1 MRHYIISFS
10 GNTYRVFREQTTPK
24 RRATKRRKMERR
36 VENDAFEEKEDAE
49 DATAEEEVVREEE
62 EEEQQQQHQRGG
74 GLVSPKGCPIG
85 CEKMNN
91 VELMTTTLAKTE
103 EQSQSRANELG
114 LHEQWR
120 SVLRAERCAKEE
132 ERKERKENAK
142 ERRVDQLDARM
153 EWLDRE
159 LDAAEK
165 QTRSMAK
172 MHLNAAERM
181 FDAALKCKKQMR
193 MDLEK
198 SMRRAFDAFVREAEE
213 VRKAHEKHTALA
225 ERAMKEMKLRFENQ
239 EMNVHFP
246 RHASTIAEI
255 KNKAEEERAN
265 LGSTVG
271 AKLERAK
278 RDVVRASG
286 GERERPSLHGDTNDE
301 NDVGDEIDNDND
313 NNDDDDETL
322 GENEVE
328 ELMTFVNAATD
339 ASPLSVDTYHPKHLH
354 HRFRRVNRLKD
365 AQIARME
372 ENLRALTREREK
384 WQRKTAVLEQNHSE
398 DARRVETHA
407 RIALRRA
414 RDMRTARAKKS
425 KEHIEKL
432 KQKLSD
438 EYDRRMQSSF
448 SRHQFSES
456 QPRRVFWELRD
467 AFRRD
472 EDTALAPKYPWSTKA
487 KT

>member
-1 MRHYIISFS
+1 MESEYDDDDDDD
-10 GNTYRVFREQTTPK
+10 EK
-24 RRATKRRKMERR
+24 RR
-36 VENDAFEEKEDAE
+36 EKDAE
-49 DATAEEEVVREEE
+49 DAEEE
-62 EEEQQQQHQRGG
+62 EEEATTTTTTTLRGVEEEEEEEEEC
-74 GLVSPKGCPIG
+74 LSPR
-85 CEKMNN
+85 EKMD
-91 VELMTTTLAKTE
+91 VGKQRQSPLTTTTLTTTLAAETK

-120 SVLRAERCAKEE
+120 SVLRAERRAKEE

-142 ERRVDQLDARM
+142 ERRVDQLDART

-172 MHLNAAERM
+172 LHLNAAERM
-181 FDAALKCKKQMR
+181 YDAALKCKKQMR

-198 SMRRAFDAFVREAEE
+198 SMRRAFDAFVKEAEE

-225 ERAMKEMKLRFENQ
+225 ERAMKEMKLRFEHQ

-265 LGSTVG
+265 LRSTVG

-286 GERERPSLHGDTNDE
+286 GERERPSLHGDTNAA
-301 NDVGDEIDNDND
+301 NDVGDEINNDND
-313 NNDDDDETL
+313 NNDDDDDDDEIL

-328 ELMTFVNAATD
+328 ELMTFVNAAAADDD
-339 ASPLSVDTYHPKHLH
+339 ASPSSIDAYHPKHLH
-354 HRFRRVNRLKD
+354 HRFCRVNRLKD

-384 WQRKTAVLEQNHSE
+384 WHRKTAVLERTHSE

-414 RDMRTARAKKS
+414 RDMRAARAKKS
-425 KEHIEKL
+425 REHIDAL

-438 EYDRRMQSSF
+438 AYDDRRTQSSSSSSF
-448 SRHQFSES
+448 RHQFSFGS
-456 QPRRVFWELRD
+456 SPRSKVFWKSRD
-467 AFRRD
+467 DDAKAFF
-472 EDTALAPKYPWSTKA
+472 APKSFTPTAWSHGA

>member
-1 MRHYIISFS
+1 MMESDDDDDDD
-10 GNTYRVFREQTTPK
+10 EK
-24 RRATKRRKMERR
+24 RRE
-36 VENDAFEEKEDAE
+36 EDAE
-49 DATAEEEVVREEE
+49 DAEEE
-62 EEEQQQQHQRGG
+62 EEEEEA
-74 GLVSPKGCPIG
+74 K
-85 CEKMNN
+85 KKTT
-91 VELMTTTLAKTE
+91 TTTLRGVEEEEEEENDCFEAPREKMYVGKQQQSPLTTTLTTTTTLGAKTE

-120 SVLRAERCAKEE
+120 SVLRAERRAKEE

-142 ERRVDQLDARM
+142 ERRVDQLDART

-172 MHLNAAERM
+172 LHLNAAERM
-181 FDAALKCKKQMR
+181 YDAALKCKKQMR

-198 SMRRAFDAFVREAEE
+198 SMRRAFDAFVKEAEE

-225 ERAMKEMKLRFENQ
+225 ERAMKEMKLRFEHQ

-265 LGSTVG
+265 LRSTVG

-286 GERERPSLHGDTNDE
+286 GERERPSLHGDTNAA
-301 NDVGDEIDNDND
+301 NDVGDEINNDND
-313 NNDDDDETL
+313 NNDDDDDDDEIL

-328 ELMTFVNAATD
+328 ELMTFVNAAAADDD
-339 ASPLSVDTYHPKHLH
+339 ASPSSVDAYHPKHLH
-354 HRFRRVNRLKD
+354 HRFCRVNRLKD

-384 WQRKTAVLEQNHSE
+384 WHRKTAVLERTHSE

-414 RDMRTARAKKS
+414 RDMRAARAKKS
-425 KEHIEKL
+425 QEHIDAL

-438 EYDRRMQSSF
+438 AYDDRRTQSSSSSSF
-448 SRHQFSES
+448 RHQFKFGSY
-456 QPRRVFWELRD
+456 PRSKVFWES
-467 AFRRD
+467 RD
-472 EDTALAPKYPWSTKA
+472 EDAKAFFAPKSFTTAAWSHEA

>member
-1 MRHYIISFS
+1 MESDEK
-10 GNTYRVFREQTTPK
+10 NAKRE
-24 RRATKRRKMERR
+24 
-36 VENDAFEEKEDAE
+36 DEKEDAGTKAE
-49 DATAEEEVVREEE
+49 TKAEEEAKTRRDGEEE
-62 EEEQQQQHQRGG
+62 NDER
-74 GLVSPKGCPIG
+74 LSPGCPR
-85 CEKMNN
+85 EKTLWELN
-91 VELMTTTLAKTE
+91 VPNACDETTTAMMFDGKQSPTTAKTE
-103 EQSQSRANELG
+103 EQSQSWANELG

>member
-1 MRHYIISFS
+1 
-10 GNTYRVFREQTTPK
+10 
-24 RRATKRRKMERR
+24 MERR
-36 VENDAFEEKEDAE
+36 AENDAFEEKEDAFE

-74 GLVSPKGCPIG
+74 GLVSPKGCPIIG
-85 CEKMNN
+85 EKILN
-91 VELMTTTLAKTE
+91 VELMTTMTLAKTE

-120 SVLRAERCAKEE
+120 SVLRAERRAKEE

-142 ERRVDQLDARM
+142 ERRVDQLDART

-172 MHLNAAERM
+172 LHLNAAERM
-181 FDAALKCKKQMR
+181 YDAALKCKKQMR

-198 SMRRAFDAFVREAEE
+198 SMRRAFDAFVKEAEE

-225 ERAMKEMKLRFENQ
+225 ERAMKEMKLRFEHQ

-265 LGSTVG
+265 LRSTVG

-286 GERERPSLHGDTNDE
+286 GERERPSLHGDTNAA
-301 NDVGDEIDNDND
+301 NDVSDEINNDND
-313 NNDDDDETL
+313 NNDDDDDDD
-322 GENEVE
+322 
-328 ELMTFVNAATD
+328 D
-339 ASPLSVDTYHPKHLH
+339 ASPSSVDAYHPKHLH
-354 HRFRRVNRLKD
+354 HRFCRVNRLKD

-384 WQRKTAVLEQNHSE
+384 WHRKTAVLERTHSE

-414 RDMRTARAKKS
+414 RDMRAARAKKS
-425 KEHIEKL
+425 QEHIDAL

-438 EYDRRMQSSF
+438 AYDDRRTQSSSSSSF
-448 SRHQFSES
+448 RHQFKFGSY
-456 QPRRVFWELRD
+456 PRSKVFWELRD
-467 AFRRD
+467 EDAKAFF
-472 EDTALAPKYPWSTKA
+472 APKSFTTAAWSHEA